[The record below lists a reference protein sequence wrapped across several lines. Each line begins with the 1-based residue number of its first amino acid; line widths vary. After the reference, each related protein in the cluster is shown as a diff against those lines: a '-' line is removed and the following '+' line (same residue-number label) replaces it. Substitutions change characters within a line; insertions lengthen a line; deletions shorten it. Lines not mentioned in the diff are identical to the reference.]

1 MKKAFILFFVVFVSC
16 KQNVKFNK
24 AEWVII
30 GDCNTHPNREK
41 MLIDL
46 TENHKLRGLTY
57 KQLVNKIGEPEK
69 DVSNTNGIYYE
80 IVTDYEMDID
90 PVYVKNLE
98 FEYNNDSII
107 TEFKISEYKHG
118 TETQK

>member
-1 MKKAFILFFVVFVSC
+1 MKKAFVVFIVLFVSC

-24 AEWVII
+24 AEWVIVE
-30 GDCNTHPNREK
+30 DCNTHPNREK

-57 KQLVNKIGEPEK
+57 KQLIDKIGKPEK
-69 DVSNTNGIYYE
+69 DESNTNSIFYE
-80 IVTDYEMDID
+80 IVIDYGMDID

-98 FEYNNDSII
+98 FEFNKDSII
-107 TEFKISEYKHG
+107 TGFKISEYKHG
-118 TETQK
+118 TETKK